1 MMNNLSTRA
10 GFGLAAAVCA
20 GLLAFAYYL
29 QYVQHLEPCPLC
41 YAQRLFFY
49 AMLAAFLIATIHG
62 PRRRGALLYG
72 LLVTLFAAG
81 GLAAATRQVWLQHL
95 PADKVPQC
103 GPDLIFMLKNF
114 PLGET
119 LSNLVQGSGECA
131 KVDWTFLGLSIA
143 EWSLGW
149 FVLLAAYAL
158 WLGLRK
164 VNSAPDAASAAS
176 R

>member
-1 MMNNLSTRA
+1 MKKLSTRA
-10 GFGLAAAVCA
+10 GFGLVAAVCA

-49 AMLAAFLIATIHG
+49 AMLAVFVVAALHG
-62 PRRRGALLYG
+62 RGAPVYG
-72 LLVTLFAAG
+72 CVAALFAAG
-81 GLAAATRQVWLQHL
+81 GIAAAGRQVWLQHL

-119 LSNLVQGSGECA
+119 LSNLVEGSGECA
-131 KVDWTFLGLSIA
+131 KVDWSFLGLSIA
-143 EWSLGW
+143 EWSLAW
-149 FVLLAAYAL
+149 FVLLASYAL
-158 WLGLRK
+158 WLGFRRS
-164 VNSAPDAASAAS
+164 NSAPAAAAAAS